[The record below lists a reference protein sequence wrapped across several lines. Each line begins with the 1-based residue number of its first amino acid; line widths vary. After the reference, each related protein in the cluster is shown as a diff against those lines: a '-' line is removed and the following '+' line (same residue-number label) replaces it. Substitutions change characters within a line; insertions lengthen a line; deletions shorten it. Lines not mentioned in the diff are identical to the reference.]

1 MGDMLLWEIGACET
15 FETPGEIREVCG
27 FQFVK
32 ELMDKRISDICYGCG
47 GTEKPRIYLTGK
59 GNFREKIA
67 EQRGYKAN
75 RLDKVK
81 PFHYENLKG
90 YLIAVYGAQVYDGM
104 EADDAMCIDQ
114 IATAKE
120 FGVAVPFHNG
130 VFLLDYD
137 DWVKY
142 SGITFIQD
150 SKGYIVNDTG
160 KGDTRKVWYLHRALM
175 GDPEGLVVDHINGN
189 KLDNRR
195 YNLRVC
201 STKENIRNSA
211 AQSGSS
217 SYKGVHWDKSKSKWT
232 ATIKVDRQ
240 SKFLGRFDSEEDA
253 ARAYDTAAKEYF
265 GEYAR
270 LNMEPPY
277 VKPFKQTIIC
287 SRDKDLRQC
296 PLLHYS
302 WECGKQAEWGPHLV
316 EGLGE
321 LFLKVY
327 PEGHKH
333 QGRVKKLTGTGD
345 LWFLAQ
351 ILMGDDVDNIP
362 GLSGYGPR
370 KVYDLLSTCSSYEE
384 AKKRVEDAYTKYY
397 EKKGKLEE
405 AKAAINEQAQLVWM
419 VREMNEDGSLK
430 MAEEF
435 LSDD

>member
-1 MGDMLLWEIGACET
+1 MIPLIDGDVLLWEIGSCET

-114 IATAKE
+114 
-120 FGVAVPFHNG
+120 V
-130 VFLLDYD
+130 
-137 DWVKY
+137 
-142 SGITFIQD
+142 
-150 SKGYIVNDTG
+150 
-160 KGDTRKVWYLHRALM
+160 
-175 GDPEGLVVDHINGN
+175 
-189 KLDNRR
+189 
-195 YNLRVC
+195 
-201 STKENIRNSA
+201 
-211 AQSGSS
+211 
-217 SYKGVHWDKSKSKWT
+217 
-232 ATIKVDRQ
+232 
-240 SKFLGRFDSEEDA
+240 
-253 ARAYDTAAKEYF
+253 
-265 GEYAR
+265 R
-270 LNMEPPY
+270 LNREGVPT
-277 VKPFKQTIIC
+277 VIC

-296 PLLHYS
+296 AGWHYS

-327 PEGHKH
+327 PEGHKY

-351 ILMGDDVDNIP
+351 MLMGDEVDNIP

-370 KVYDLLSTCSSYEE
+370 KVYDLLSACPSYEE
-384 AKKRVEDAYTKYY
+384 AKKEVEDAYTKYY

-419 VREMNEDGSLK
+419 VRELNEDGSLI